1 MDVVFQISAFLK
13 HIICTTRYIEQIE
26 AMPLCRFLVRMGAT
40 VLRMARS
47 GLLVRTDQL
56 QIVIVHPWTNE
67 DRIASFPFRCG
78 YATTLHKVQG
88 ATLPHVTLWLD
99 LPNMP
104 ASAYVGLSRVEKDAN
119 WRFIGVV
126 NRHHFTPARFD

>member
-1 MDVVFQISAFLK
+1 
-13 HIICTTRYIEQIE
+13 
-26 AMPLCRFLVRMGAT
+26 MGAT

-56 QIVIVHPWTNE
+56 ATVIVHPWTNE
-67 DRIASFPFRCG
+67 DRVASFPFRCG

-99 LPNMP
+99 LANMP
-104 ASAYVGLSRVEKDAN
+104 ASAYVGLSRVERDAN